1 MIYHLLADLMVVLHL
16 AFIIF
21 VVLGALLVAKWRWI
35 IYFHI
40 PSAVWGALIEF
51 MGWICPLTPLENK
64 FRRAAGQAGYE
75 GGFIDHY
82 LIPIIYPEG
91 LTSSLQFILGA
102 GVIVL
107 NVVIY
112 WFVIKRI
119 SRFRNK
125 NP

>member
-1 MIYHLLADLMVVLHL
+1 MVYRVLADLMVVLHL
-16 AFIIF
+16 AFILF
-21 VVLGALLVAKWRWI
+21 VIVGALLVLKWRWLI
-35 IYFHI
+35 FIHI
-40 PSAVWGALIEF
+40 PAALWGALIEF
-51 MGWICPLTPLENK
+51 MDWICPLTPLENS
-64 FRRAAGQAGYE
+64 FRHKAGQSGYE

-107 NVVIY
+107 NVAIY

-119 SRFRNK
+119 SRYRKK
-125 NP
+125 NL